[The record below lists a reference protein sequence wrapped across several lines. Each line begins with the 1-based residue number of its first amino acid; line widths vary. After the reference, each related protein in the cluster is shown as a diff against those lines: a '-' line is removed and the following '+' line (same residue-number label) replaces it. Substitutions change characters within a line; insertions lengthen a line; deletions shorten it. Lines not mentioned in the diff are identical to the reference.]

1 MKSEVFT
8 TVNLKNVR
16 TKFLDFLG
24 GQNRCNDGAR
34 CADCLENEDCSAGE
48 VINLFKM
55 RDDHTFRCFV
65 DHCDRLMGIDVF
77 LDIETM
83 KCDVYHLLFL
93 QQRYLIA
100 CLMSLTR
107 VDH

>member
-34 CADCLENEDCSAGE
+34 CADCLENQDCSAGE

-55 RDDHTFRCFV
+55 RDF
-65 DHCDRLMGIDVF
+65 
-77 LDIETM
+77 
-83 KCDVYHLLFL
+83 
-93 QQRYLIA
+93 
-100 CLMSLTR
+100 
-107 VDH
+107 

>member
-1 MKSEVFT
+1 MNALTVMKSEVFT

-34 CADCLENEDCSAGE
+34 CADCLENQDCSAGE

-55 RDDHTFRCFV
+55 
-65 DHCDRLMGIDVF
+65 
-77 LDIETM
+77 ETIREPF
-83 KCDVYHLLFL
+83 KNVLADFA
-93 QQRYLIA
+93 R
-100 CLMSLTR
+100 
-107 VDH
+107 